1 MEPPPMEST
10 ASPAMQ
16 LLSPPASLSKATA
29 TADSNHKPT
38 LLVVDD
44 EDGPRQSLK
53 IVFKN
58 DYNVLLA
65 HDGPSALQLA
75 HEHKINVAVL
85 DIMMAGM
92 SGIEVLHRLKEIDAK
107 IEIIMLTAYETIE
120 TARQAVRYDACDYLN
135 KPFDVSTMRAAVSRA
150 ALKHKETV
158 ALHGTNQ
165 KLDSLQEQLRNQ
177 KEQEEMVRTKGEIYA
192 SVLHDINSPLT
203 VISGFVEI
211 INRSIENTVTLE
223 GDKLDGIR
231 GDLNKLT
238 TQVNRCFEISRRY
251 LSFLHENSCQT
262 SRVSVNQ
269 ILADLR
275 DLLEQN
281 PNACG
286 QQLTIHFLESD
297 IFAEINGTD
306 LLQILLN
313 LTINAL
319 QCCEEMHHVQI
330 RAQRMIYALDLAQFK
345 DTAEDRFINREGFA
359 NHAPILAFSVED
371 DGPGIP
377 GAAMAKLFESQFTTK
392 SPDKGTGLG
401 LSIVKRL
408 VKEAKGAIH
417 LHTKIGEGTTF
428 TVCLQA
434 HE

>member
-1 MEPPPMEST
+1 MP
-10 ASPAMQ
+10 
-16 LLSPPASLSKATA
+16 LLSPPASPSKSAPTPVV
-29 TADSNHKPT
+29 NHRPT

-65 HDGPSALQLA
+65 HDGASALELA
-75 HEHKINVAVL
+75 SEHKINVAVL

-92 SGIEVLHRLKEIDAK
+92 SGIELLHRLKEIDPK
-107 IEIIMLTAYETIE
+107 IEVIMLTAYETIE

-150 ALKHKETV
+150 AGKHKESV
-158 ALHGTNQ
+158 ALHATSQ
-165 KLDSLQEQLRNQ
+165 KLDLLKEQLKNQ
-177 KEQEEMVRTKGEIYA
+177 KEQEEMVRTRGEIYA

-203 VISGFVEI
+203 VICGFVEI

-223 GDKLDGIR
+223 GDQLDGIR
-231 GDLNKLT
+231 GDLSKLT
-238 TQVNRCFEISRRY
+238 AQVNRCFEISRRY

-281 PNACG
+281 PHSNG
-286 QQLTIHFLESD
+286 HQLTIHFLEAD

-319 QCCEEMHHVQI
+319 QCTEANHHVQI
-330 RAQRMIYALDLAQFK
+330 RAQRIIYALDLAQFS
-345 DTAEDRFINREGFA
+345 DSDEDRFINREGFT
-359 NHAPILAFSVED
+359 NHAPLLAICVED

-377 GAAMAKLFESQFTTK
+377 ASAMPKLFETQFTTK
-392 SPDKGTGLG
+392 APDKGTGLG

-417 LHTKIGEGTTF
+417 LPTKVGTGTTF